1 MDINVDKLDNVTQR
15 KYREFADEV
24 ERLLTVYQET
34 DNKRFQ
40 MIKEKI
46 EQTNGNWDKH
56 ITLNTGDIKEQVD
69 ISQLLA
75 YEYCLATERI
85 TQGKVSFESMLEK
98 LFDGVKKFRIG
109 NPIPGRDDECLYGKS
124 IEDKSSIPVTT
135 KKYRMV
141 MRAGAQHLDYVSD
154 GEITSAVFIYEK
166 GMIKGFAKDE
176 LGNPINYPVD
186 GINFTDLRRGQS
198 LLTNLR
204 QTAFH
209 EWTHNSEK
217 EIIEPTETNMEY
229 EYQSEDGKTYRNY
242 SKISSYVTCKTGET
256 LKEPDYIYGTYIN
269 EKGEETRGFYYVG
282 PDGNKR
288 GIDTIKFDLQ
298 EHQLGKETCI
308 STGLS
313 TLEVMDNGKTKI
325 HNIITEGFVE
335 EIAREMI
342 RAINPDVKDIDE
354 QKYPEYVEIAK
365 SVIGSRDGSLEKEGQ
380 GQTYADFLMH
390 SSTLKKDLESRTVVL
405 DNGSKIDGLHYLSN
419 YAEKV
424 QKGKTRKAIFFSGM
438 EDVAKRLNLS
448 EKQIDI
454 VRDSNIWTK
463 RELDEK
469 GKETLRILLSGGKQE
484 NQDYVDDVIKEFTDI
499 LEEEKSFFHGI
510 AEKLGYKSKTISTR
524 ELGMQTWEEQNDTSL
539 LDDISDY
546 ISKKRGEREDNLER

>member
-1 MDINVDKLDNVTQR
+1 MEINIDNLDTVTQR
-15 KYREFADEV
+15 KYREFANEV
-24 ERLLTVYQET
+24 KQLLTIYQET
-34 DNKRFQ
+34 DSNRFQ

-75 YEYCLATERI
+75 FEYCLATEKI

-109 NPIPGRDDECLYGKS
+109 NPIPGMDDECLYGKS
-124 IEDKSSIPVTT
+124 IDDKSSIPVTT
-135 KKYRMV
+135 KKYRMI
-141 MRAGAQHLDYVSD
+141 MRAGAQHLDYVSE
-154 GEITSAVFIYEK
+154 GKIASAVFIYEK
-166 GMIKGFAKDE
+166 GMIKGIAKDE
-176 LGNPINYPVD
+176 HGNPINYPVD
-186 GINFTDLRRGQS
+186 GINFTDLRKGQS
-198 LLTNLR
+198 LINNLR

-217 EIIEPTETNMEY
+217 EIIEPTKTNMKY

-242 SKISSYVTCKTGET
+242 SRASSYITCKTGEN
-256 LKEPDYIYGTYIN
+256 LKEPDYIFGMYTN
-269 EKGEETRGFYYVG
+269 ERGEETKGFYYIA
-282 PDGNKR
+282 PDGKKK
-288 GIDTIKFDLQ
+288 GIDTIQFDLQ
-298 EHQLGKETCI
+298 EHELEKESCI
-308 STGLS
+308 STGLT
-313 TLEVMDNGKTKI
+313 TLEVMDNGEAKI

-342 RAINPDVKDIDE
+342 REVSTDAKDIDE

-365 SVIGSRDGSLEKEGQ
+365 SIIESRDGSMGKEGQ

-390 SSTLKKDLESRTVVL
+390 SSTLKKDLESRTVIL
-405 DNGSKIDGLHYLSN
+405 ENSGKIDGLHYLSN

-424 QKGKTRKAIFFSGM
+424 QKGETRKAIFFSGM

-448 EKQIDI
+448 EEQIDI
-454 VRDSNIWTK
+454 VRNSNIWSK

-469 GKETLRILLSGGKQE
+469 GKEKLRILLSGGKQE
-484 NQDYVDDVIKEFTDI
+484 NQDYVDDVIKEFTDV

-510 AEKLGYKSKTISTR
+510 AEKLGYKSKIISTQ
-524 ELGMQTWEEQNDTSL
+524 ELGKQTWKEQNDTSL

-546 ISKKRGEREDNLER
+546 ISKERRERKDNLER

>member
-1 MDINVDKLDNVTQR
+1 
-15 KYREFADEV
+15 
-24 ERLLTVYQET
+24 
-34 DNKRFQ
+34 
-40 MIKEKI
+40 
-46 EQTNGNWDKH
+46 
-56 ITLNTGDIKEQVD
+56 
-69 ISQLLA
+69 
-75 YEYCLATERI
+75 
-85 TQGKVSFESMLEK
+85 
-98 LFDGVKKFRIG
+98 
-109 NPIPGRDDECLYGKS
+109 
-124 IEDKSSIPVTT
+124 
-135 KKYRMV
+135 

-365 SVIGSRDGSLEKEGQ
+365 SVIESRDGSLEKEGQ

-390 SSTLKKDLESRTVVL
+390 
-405 DNGSKIDGLHYLSN
+405 
-419 YAEKV
+419 
-424 QKGKTRKAIFFSGM
+424 
-438 EDVAKRLNLS
+438 
-448 EKQIDI
+448 
-454 VRDSNIWTK
+454 
-463 RELDEK
+463 
-469 GKETLRILLSGGKQE
+469 
-484 NQDYVDDVIKEFTDI
+484 VDDVIKEFTDI
-499 LEEEKSFFHGI
+499 LEEEKSFFHRI

>member
-1 MDINVDKLDNVTQR
+1 
-15 KYREFADEV
+15 
-24 ERLLTVYQET
+24 
-34 DNKRFQ
+34 
-40 MIKEKI
+40 
-46 EQTNGNWDKH
+46 
-56 ITLNTGDIKEQVD
+56 
-69 ISQLLA
+69 
-75 YEYCLATERI
+75 
-85 TQGKVSFESMLEK
+85 
-98 LFDGVKKFRIG
+98 
-109 NPIPGRDDECLYGKS
+109 
-124 IEDKSSIPVTT
+124 
-135 KKYRMV
+135 
-141 MRAGAQHLDYVSD
+141 
-154 GEITSAVFIYEK
+154 
-166 GMIKGFAKDE
+166 
-176 LGNPINYPVD
+176 
-186 GINFTDLRRGQS
+186 
-198 LLTNLR
+198 
-204 QTAFH
+204 
-209 EWTHNSEK
+209 
-217 EIIEPTETNMEY
+217 
-229 EYQSEDGKTYRNY
+229 
-242 SKISSYVTCKTGET
+242 
-256 LKEPDYIYGTYIN
+256 
-269 EKGEETRGFYYVG
+269 
-282 PDGNKR
+282 
-288 GIDTIKFDLQ
+288 
-298 EHQLGKETCI
+298 
-308 STGLS
+308 
-313 TLEVMDNGKTKI
+313 
-325 HNIITEGFVE
+325 
-335 EIAREMI
+335 MI

>member
-1 MDINVDKLDNVTQR
+1 MLD
-15 KYREFADEV
+15 
-24 ERLLTVYQET
+24 
-34 DNKRFQ
+34 
-40 MIKEKI
+40 
-46 EQTNGNWDKH
+46 
-56 ITLNTGDIKEQVD
+56 
-69 ISQLLA
+69 
-75 YEYCLATERI
+75 
-85 TQGKVSFESMLEK
+85 K

-109 NPIPGRDDECLYGKS
+109 NPVPGMDDDCLYGKS

-217 EIIEPTETNMEY
+217 EIIDPTETNMEY

-269 EKGEETRGFYYVG
+269 EKGEETRGFHYVG

-298 EHQLGKETCI
+298 EHQLEKETCI

-365 SVIGSRDGSLEKEGQ
+365 SVIESRDGSLEKEGQ